1 MTKDNKILEGAGDVF
16 ETSITAE
23 ELQARKVALAR
34 VLDLAESALDKA
46 EDTGNTE
53 LADKLRDK
61 VDNLQELLDRAEE
74 DFESAEA
81 GDSSDSDPEEDELD
95 DTDTSTSSD
104 DDDEEEDDDEDDEE
118 DEEDEDEPG
127 EEPDT
132 DDESEEEENEDEEDS
147 DDEGDSGNGDDK
159 ESEDE
164 TEDDDESE
172 TEDESETSSSEEDES
187 DESDSDKE
195 GGDSSSGGSKDEE
208 NEDEEESGSETDE
221 SDGDEES
228 SSTSADSEGE
238 AKSSKQI
245 NPFAKKQPAGAG
257 TPPAPDDQESVF
269 DAAKRILSKLTG
281 EAREG
286 AVAGL
291 KDLLAK
297 RGYSES
303 LDRTSLQEAIKK
315 TLSRMT
321 DDEFND
327 EIASVMDLVDKVI
340 DVDYSDDLDARV
352 AEINRDASSA
362 LSRMELEK
370 EDAEHTKAEKAALKA
385 SEKENDKYRKIKG
398 LPGLDAFRSNLYRAI
413 KDQVIAMEED
423 EESWA
428 ALDRRHEDDPS
439 IIKKGY
445 IKDDVFEEGIPTIN
459 VYFDQSGSWRDSDIE
474 IGKRAISVIN
484 DFHEKG
490 EIKLQIFYMS
500 AGGIFTNAAAARA
513 DGRAEG
519 WKAALDHIKSSKVK
533 NVIILSD
540 SDLDSFEWCN
550 RPTGNNGLTRVD
562 GCVWWLWKDSDT
574 SEKALKELK
583 GRQGNFQYQFEGAG
597 Y

>member
-104 DDDEEEDDDEDDEE
+104 DDDEEDDDED

-147 DDEGDSGNGDDK
+147 DDEWDSGNGDDK

-195 GGDSSSGGSKDEE
+195 GDGSSSGGSKDEE
-208 NEDEEESGSETDE
+208 DEDEEESSSETDE

-303 LDRTSLQEAIKK
+303 LGRTSLQEAIKK

>member
-104 DDDEEEDDDEDDEE
+104 DDDEEDDDEDDEE

-132 DDESEEEENEDEEDS
+132 DDESEEEEKEDEEDS

-159 ESEDE
+159 ESEEE

>member
-104 DDDEEEDDDEDDEE
+104 DDDEEDDDEDDEE
-118 DEEDEDEPG
+118 DEEDEEEPG

-132 DDESEEEENEDEEDS
+132 DDESEEEEKEDEEDS

-159 ESEDE
+159 ESEEE

-195 GGDSSSGGSKDEE
+195 GSDSSSGGSKDEE
-208 NEDEEESGSETDE
+208 DEDEEESGSETDE

>member
-95 DTDTSTSSD
+95 DTGTSTSSD
-104 DDDEEEDDDEDDEE
+104 DDDEEDDDEEDDEE
-118 DEEDEDEPG
+118 DEEEPS

-132 DDESEEEENEDEEDS
+132 DDESEEEEKEDEEDS

-159 ESEDE
+159 ESEEE

-172 TEDESETSSSEEDES
+172 TEDESETSSSEEDDS

-195 GGDSSSGGSKDEE
+195 GGDSSGGSKDEE

-540 SDLDSFEWCN
+540 SDLDHFEWCN

>member
-104 DDDEEEDDDEDDEE
+104 DDDEEDDDEDDEE
-118 DEEDEDEPG
+118 DEEEPG

-132 DDESEEEENEDEEDS
+132 DDESEEEDEDEDEEDS

-159 ESEDE
+159 ESEEE

-370 EDAEHTKAEKAALKA
+370 EDAEHTKAEKAAIKA

-540 SDLDSFEWCN
+540 SDLDHFEWCN